1 MALATGN
8 SVDAFLTWLAVAAG
22 VVGALVVLI
31 FLLVPIWNDEPGSS
45 VMKKHEDTD

>member
-1 MALATGN
+1 
-8 SVDAFLTWLAVAAG
+8 VDAFLTWLALAAG

-45 VMKKHEDTD
+45 VMKKHEDTY